1 MRYTVLILSIMVIPF
16 SYDSYAS
23 YDYEKAHI
31 AFNASKIE
39 AAYIH
44 LKNALKNT
52 PDDLPSQ
59 LLMAKILLQQHHYT
73 DSASLYQAALSN
85 GADINLILNELANAL
100 MLSKQY
106 QQVIALNDSGKLNQ
120 NNHLQ
125 WLLLAANAY
134 SALDEIAQAKV
145 YLQQAYVIAPDN
157 IKVLQSLSTHFLEQK
172 EHFQA
177 SEKITYLLSL
187 FPEDAKNWYLQGQLH
202 IAKFEYKQALVALE
216 KAYQLAPLDP
226 FIQRALANI
235 YTGENRINDA
245 LTITNLVLKNSPK
258 DPFALLLKSRLLSN
272 SHQEAESRLILDNIS
287 NRLSLLSEEDKQSN
301 QSLLYVASVS
311 SYVKGDFELAQ
322 TQLQAYLED
331 NSDDLFAINLLVS
344 IYISQGQ
351 TSKAQA
357 TLENKAV
364 LIKNDLKLSLQ
375 LVEIYLKNNQLFK
388 AEQMLNNLPV
398 HFQRTPDYLRA
409 EALLLTRLNQST
421 AALTLLDSALN
432 LDAHPKLLITKAL
445 ILKENKNI
453 AAAMVIADNLLRT
466 DANNSDYL
474 KLKSTLLLAQN
485 KWFEALTIIGQIL
498 VIKPNDYTSLFNKAS
513 ALALVNQLAPAL
525 TICHDL
531 LARTPNA
538 SQVLILQA
546 KINRDLGEV
555 DQAVTA
561 LIALLQKE
569 HSNISALET
578 LLYIYI
584 DQKNNIDA
592 INLLD
597 RLTKLSFL
605 NPEYVRLKAQV
616 YLALKDQNNSNK
628 QIDILS
634 SLAKSSQDFYALA
647 ELQAKANMLVA
658 SKMSLDQAIST
669 LEDNSA
675 NKLNI
680 EFALVNV
687 NLILQDYA
695 ASNKLLNSIEQQ
707 HPKNSFTTL
716 LRGHYYYAQQQFL
729 PAQESYL
736 KTLILDKKNSQA
748 LIKLYQLAQL
758 NIKNAEFIT
767 LVTAL
772 LEDFPDYDLARNL
785 LADHYLNNANLLA
798 AKPHYE
804 KLASVKHLKNQAA
817 ILNNLAN
824 ILQFEDLEK
833 ARFYA
838 KQAVE
843 INSTSAAFSD
853 TYAWIIAQQGDYDS
867 ALNLLRNAYA
877 MDSNNP
883 SITYHL
889 AFILTKLKRN
899 EEALTVLK
907 KSLDNKS
914 RFSERVQAEKLF
926 QRLTLAT
933 SQS

>member
-1 MRYTVLILSIMVIPF
+1 MRYTVLMLSMMAIPF
-16 SYDSYAS
+16 SYASYAS

-73 DSASLYQAALSN
+73 DSASLYQEALSN

-106 QQVIALNDSGKLNQ
+106 QQVVALNDLGKLNN

-134 SALDEIAQAKV
+134 SALGEIEKTNL

-157 IKVLQSLSTHFLEQK
+157 IKVLQSLSTHFLAQK
-172 EHFQA
+172 KHLQA
-177 SEKITYLLSL
+177 NEKITHLLSL

-202 IAKFEYKQALVALE
+202 IAKLEYKQALVALE

-226 FIQRALANI
+226 FIQRTLANV

-245 LTITNLVLKNSPK
+245 LTIINLVLKNSPE

-272 SHQEAESRLILDNIS
+272 NHQEAESRLILDDIS
-287 NRLSLLSEEDKQSN
+287 NRLSLLSDEDKQSN

-311 SYVKGDFELAQ
+311 AYVKGDFELAQ
-322 TQLQAYLED
+322 TQLQTYLKD

-351 TSKAQA
+351 WSKAQT
-357 TLENKAV
+357 TLENKAA

-375 LVEIYLKNNQLFK
+375 LVEIYLKKNKLFK

-398 HFQRTPDYLRA
+398 HFQKKADYLSA

-421 AALTLLDSALN
+421 SALALLDSALN

-445 ILKENKNI
+445 ILKENNNI
-453 AAAMVIADNLLRT
+453 AAAMLIADNLLIT
-466 DANNSDYL
+466 DVNNSDYL

-485 KWFEALTIIGQIL
+485 KWLEALTIIEQVL

-555 DQAVTA
+555 DHA
-561 LIALLQKE
+561 IATLVQLLQKE
-569 HSNISALET
+569 QSNISALET

-584 DQKNNIDA
+584 SQQKNIA
-592 INLLD
+592 AMSLLD
-597 RLTKLSFL
+597 QLTKLSFL
-605 NPEYVRLKAQV
+605 NPKYVRLKAQV
-616 YLALKDQNNSNK
+616 YLALKDQENSNK

-634 SLAKSSQDFYALA
+634 SLAKSSQEFYALA

-658 SKMSLDQAIST
+658 SKVSLEQAIST
-669 LEDNSA
+669 LEGNSTD
-675 NKLNI
+675 KLNI
-680 EFALVNV
+680 EFALVNI

-695 ASNKLLNSIEQQ
+695 VSNKLLNGIEQQ
-707 HPKNSFTTL
+707 HPKNSLTAL

-729 PAQESYL
+729 PAQAYYF
-736 KTLILDKKNSQA
+736 KTLILDKKNTQA

-758 NIKNAEFIT
+758 NIKNDEFIQ

-772 LEDFPDYDLARNL
+772 LEDFPDYHLARNL
-785 LADHYLNNANLLA
+785 LADHYLNNVNLLA

-804 KLASVKHLKNQAA
+804 KLASVKSLENQAA
-817 ILNNLAN
+817 ILNNLAS
-824 ILQFEDLEK
+824 ILQFEDLES

-843 INSTSAAFSD
+843 INPTSAAFSD
-853 TYAWIIAQQGDYDS
+853 TYAWIIAQQGDYDL

-889 AFILTKLKRN
+889 AFTLTKLERN
-899 EEALTVLK
+899 KEALTVLK
-907 KSLDNKS
+907 KSLDNTS
-914 RFSERVQAEKLF
+914 IFSERVQAEKLF
-926 QRLTLAT
+926 QRLTQAT